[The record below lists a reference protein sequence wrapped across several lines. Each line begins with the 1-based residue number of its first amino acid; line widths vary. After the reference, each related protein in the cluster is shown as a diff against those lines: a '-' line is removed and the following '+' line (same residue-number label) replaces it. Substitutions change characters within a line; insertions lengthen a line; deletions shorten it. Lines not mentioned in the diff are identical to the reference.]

1 MIVFGDTVIEPT
13 DDAETCPLFIAMGG
27 SSITGAGGIADSG
40 IVLAPGC
47 FTSSSSSPS
56 VDISLSTSP
65 LTSATDCL
73 TSRIQSLSSDMG
85 GQSPLALPPRWGL
98 K

>member
-1 MIVFGDTVIEPT
+1 MIFGDTVIELT
-13 DDAETCPLFIAMGG
+13 DDADTCPLLIGMDG
-27 SSITGAGGIADSG
+27 SSITGFGGIAASG
-40 IVLAPGC
+40 TVLALGC

-56 VDISLSTSP
+56 LDISLSTSP

-73 TSRIQSLSSDMG
+73 TSRIQSFSSDMG
-85 GQSPLALPPRWGL
+85 GQSPLAFPPRWGL